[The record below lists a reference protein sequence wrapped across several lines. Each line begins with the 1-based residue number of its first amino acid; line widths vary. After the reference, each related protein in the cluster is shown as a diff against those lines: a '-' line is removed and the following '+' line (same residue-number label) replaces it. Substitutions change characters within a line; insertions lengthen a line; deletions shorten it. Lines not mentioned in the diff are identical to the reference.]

1 MSRELK
7 TITRV
12 VIAMFLALFVAT
24 SLVQVVYADRL
35 RADPRNVRTLYDS
48 YSAQRGS
55 ILVDGTPIA
64 YSSPVNDVYRY
75 QRIYAD
81 GEMYA
86 PVTGYFTLNQGI
98 TGVEGALNAELS
110 GSSNSQFLDNLAS
123 TITGQPPSGDS
134 VELTIDPAVQLAA
147 WQALQGYR
155 GSIVAYEPATGR
167 ILAMVST
174 PSFDPNLLASHDSAQ
189 VIARYTSLLADASSP
204 LDNRAIAG
212 ALNPPGSTFK
222 LVTAS
227 AALENGY
234 PPDFALPNPSSYQLP
249 GTSTSISNAG
259 GGRCGP
265 GETVTIADALRLS
278 CNIPY
283 AELGGLLGQDALRSQ
298 AEAFGFNTELSVPL
312 SVTASAFPEE
322 LDDAQLALSAFGQ
335 YEDRVT
341 PLQMAMVS
349 AAIANGGL
357 LMKPTLIDQILA
369 PDLSVR
375 RQSGPEEL
383 GHPITAAN
391 SALLTQM
398 MIANVSN
405 GAASNARMDGVS
417 VAGKTGT
424 AENGSDDP
432 YTLWFTGFAPADNPR
447 VAITVL
453 IEDGGGL
460 GQSGSGN
467 TVAAPI
473 ARRVLEAVL
482 LR

>member
-1 MSRELK
+1 MHCAAR
-7 TITRV
+7 
-12 VIAMFLALFVAT
+12 
-24 SLVQVVYADRL
+24 
-35 RADPRNVRTLYDS
+35 PRPS
-48 YSAQRGS
+48 
-55 ILVDGTPIA
+55 
-64 YSSPVNDVYRY
+64 
-75 QRIYAD
+75 
-81 GEMYA
+81 
-86 PVTGYFTLNQGI
+86 
-98 TGVEGALNAELS
+98 
-110 GSSNSQFLDNLAS
+110 AS
-123 TITGQPPSGDS
+123 T
-134 VELTIDPAVQLAA
+134 
-147 WQALQGYR
+147 R
-155 GSIVAYEPATGR
+155 
-167 ILAMVST
+167 
-174 PSFDPNLLASHDSAQ
+174 N
-189 VIARYTSLLADASSP
+189 SP
-204 LDNRAIAG
+204 
-212 ALNPPGSTFK
+212 F
-222 LVTAS
+222 
-227 AALENGY
+227 
-234 PPDFALPNPSSYQLP
+234 
-249 GTSTSISNAG
+249 
-259 GGRCGP
+259 
-265 GETVTIADALRLS
+265 
-278 CNIPY
+278 
-283 AELGGLLGQDALRSQ
+283 RS
-298 AEAFGFNTELSVPL
+298 

>member
-123 TITGQPPSGDS
+123 TITGRPPSGDS

-189 VIARYTSLLADASSP
+189 VIARYTSLLADAGSP

-322 LDDAQLALSAFGQ
+322 LDEAQLALSAFGQ

-383 GHPITAAN
+383 GHPITAAT
-391 SALLTQM
+391 SALLTQT

>member
-322 LDDAQLALSAFGQ
+322 LDEAQLALSAFGQ

>member
-1 MSRELK
+1 MNRELK
-7 TITRV
+7 TLTRV

-24 SLVQVVYADRL
+24 SLVQVVYADSL

-86 PVTGYFTLNQGI
+86 PITGYFTLNQGI
-98 TGVEGALNAELS
+98 TGIEGALNAELS
-110 GSSNSQFLDNLAS
+110 GSSNSQFLDSLAS
-123 TITGQPPSGDS
+123 IITGQPPSGDS

-174 PSFDPNLLASHDSAQ
+174 PSFDPNVLASHDSAQ
-189 VIARYTSLLADASSP
+189 VIAQYDSLLADAGSP

-234 PPDFALPNPSSYQLP
+234 QPDFALANPSSYQLP

-259 GGRCGP
+259 GGQCGP
-265 GETVTIADALRLS
+265 GETVTIADALRMS

-298 AEAFGFNTELSVPL
+298 AEAFGFNTELSIPL
-312 SVTASAFPEE
+312 TVTASSFPGE

-341 PLQMAMVS
+341 PLQMAMIS
-349 AAIANGGL
+349 ATIANGGL
-357 LMKPTLIDQILA
+357 QMKPTLVDQILA

-383 GHPITAAN
+383 GHPITAET

-424 AENGSDDP
+424 AENGRDDP

-467 TVAAPI
+467 TIAAPI